1 MNSHTIDLARY
12 SLPTLWVTI
21 DDLRVPVS
29 VPDTATTE
37 LLLQQLQRIAQAKDG
52 LTEEEYNLA
61 FDMLAALL
69 SSNHNFRRYTAE
81 ELKQKNITVL
91 QIVNILTDWVGFI
104 SEYIERK
111 N

>member
-1 MNSHTIDLARY
+1 MNSHTIDLANY

-21 DDLRVPVS
+21 GDLKVPVS
-29 VPDTATTE
+29 VPDTATSET
-37 LLLQQLQRIAQAKDG
+37 LLLQLQRIAQAKDG
-52 LTEEEYNLA
+52 LTEEDYNLA
-61 FDMLAALL
+61 FDMLAVLL
-69 SSNHNFRRYTAE
+69 SNNHNFRHFTAE

-91 QIVNILTDWVGFI
+91 QIISVLTDWVNFI